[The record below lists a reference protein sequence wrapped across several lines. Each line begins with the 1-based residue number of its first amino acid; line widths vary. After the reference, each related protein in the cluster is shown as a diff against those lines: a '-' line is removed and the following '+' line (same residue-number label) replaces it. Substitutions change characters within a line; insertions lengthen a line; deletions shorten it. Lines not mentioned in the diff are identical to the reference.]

1 VEQEGET
8 FSYKNDDGV
17 VARDLSKE
25 WPFAPVPFCSVVIT
39 ETHDNFIAARL
50 PGNWT
55 FHEPLSN
62 FLNDPE
68 DSEKARSDQPHET
81 DIVISFDKDPAILAE
96 LTEDKCH
103 FLEATS
109 RTVYTAG
116 KFGIHSKKHGDH
128 TFPYVLINHDGISVI
143 VYWPNNGP
151 TAVPMLIQMAPGV
164 QTEHDL
170 LILGEDAVEKPFGIL
185 HRQGTQVRVVDEAS
199 TRSVG
204 SQLVHAVEEASH
216 EVAEEVFNLQKFIAE
231 NGVEVVVESADEESL
246 ARSESIEEAEPFAEP
261 EPSAPVLSRSDSE
274 TVVFLED
281 PAVDPV
287 VKLLVEVKSED
298 VSEEIAEEVVEE
310 VEQELV
316 NELVEEAVEEAV
328 VKAVEEA
335 VEEEIIEEAI
345 AAEEQELL
353 ASEDSVVD
361 EKQIDETDNEIDDES
376 GEVVEEVVKSVDS
389 VDSAEE
395 GSTPKPDDVV
405 KSVDEETEESEESS
419 EEKEVANELES
430 ALEIAEDIAE
440 ADEITE

>member
-1 VEQEGET
+1 MG
-8 FSYKNDDGV
+8 
-17 VARDLSKE
+17 
-25 WPFAPVPFCSVVIT
+25 
-39 ETHDNFIAARL
+39 
-50 PGNWT
+50 
-55 FHEPLSN
+55 
-62 FLNDPE
+62 
-68 DSEKARSDQPHET
+68 
-81 DIVISFDKDPAILAE
+81 SFDRDPAILAE

-204 SQLVHAVEEASH
+204 NQLAHAVEEASH

-274 TVVFLED
+274 VVFLED

-298 VSEEIAEEVVEE
+298 VSEEIADEV
-310 VEQELV
+310 
-316 NELVEEAVEEAV
+316 VEEAVEEAV

-395 GSTPKPDDVV
+395 GSTPAPEDIV

-440 ADEITE
+440 ADEIKE